1 MARPGTIF
9 RSRRRTS
16 VPIAGMK
23 MVSPASATAIR
34 ISALPFD
41 VERERLDPKER
52 LFGLAGPKGNHG
64 EDVKEYYYYL
74 DNTPTHCSMRYLY
87 KYPHAAFP
95 YEDLYKENARRDK
108 SDREYELIDTG
119 IFDDNRYFDVFVEY
133 AKAGPEDICIKI
145 TAVNRGPE
153 TAPLHLLPTVW
164 FRNTWSWA
172 NEPKPIAFDAS
183 KDGRAAIHL
192 EKPEMPHYTLYCDGG
207 PGLLFCENETN
218 PRAVQC
224 RERVGLY
231 KGRHRQLHCP
241 SRPHGDRSAA
251 APAQKR
257 PHITILT
264 SARELR
270 ARSIFVSQPRRF
282 GGQDRKGLRGGVCS
296 PPPRSRRILRRR
308 DTGRIV

>member
-1 MARPGTIF
+1 MARRKLNAVEKRLQQTVDKTADWKHWGPYVSERAWGTVREDYSADGSAWDYF
-9 RSRRRTS
+9 PFEASHQRAYRWNEDG
-16 VPIAGMK
+16 IAGICDRHQNICFA
-23 MVSPASATAIR
+23 VSMWNENDSI
-34 ISALPFD
+34 L
-41 VERERLDPKER
+41 KER

-119 IFDDNRYFDVFVEY
+119 IFDENRYFDVFVEY

-172 NEPKPIAFDAS
+172 NEPKPIAFDAAKDRPCAPYIS
-183 KDGRAAIHL
+183 KTADDPLHALLRRLARLFVLRERERITVLCSTSANTSAFTKDGIGN
-192 EKPEMPHYTLYCDGG
+192 YI
-207 PGLLFCENETN
+207 
-218 PRAVQC
+218 V
-224 RERVGLY
+224 
-231 KGRHRQLHCP
+231 HRDQ
-241 SRPHGDRSAA
+241 RRSDPQRSGTKAA
-251 APAQKR
+251 AA
-257 PHITILT
+257 
-264 SARELR
+264 LR
-270 ARSIFVSQPRRF
+270 S
-282 GGQDRKGLRGGVCS
+282 
-296 PPPRSRRILRRR
+296 
-308 DTGRIV
+308 